1 LFSFISWLILPLLF
15 TKSLAMKIDHSEN
28 DNASLNENKS
38 TGNITSLP
46 KQIDRRKFVSLTAAA
61 AAFTIVPRHVL
72 GGKGYVAP
80 SDTITLAYIGTGT
93 QGIREL
99 LPMLGVPQIRVVAV
113 CDPNR
118 YAVGYRDWGI
128 NYLKNDI
135 QKTIGKSDWQ
145 PGGDNTIPGGRENG
159 KSIVDTYYAN
169 MHPELNYKGCTAYE
183 DVRELL
189 DKEENID
196 AVKIMTPDH
205 LHGVLAM
212 AAMRRGKNVLLHKP
226 ISNRLAEGKKV
237 IALARNSKVITHL
250 IPWDSNGSMDTV
262 MAWLNA
268 GAIGT
273 LTEIHNWTNRPVWPQ
288 YPDLPKDK
296 PAIPDGFNWDLWLG
310 PEAARDYSP
319 DYTNMV
325 FRGWYDFGGG
335 SMADMG
341 HYSLWTVFNA
351 LKLTSPTTVIP
362 NRSHVCA
369 FNGAVPYRIN
379 NDFSFPMASMV
390 RFKYPANGSR
400 PPVDLCW
407 YDGGM
412 RPPTPDEL
420 FSQNEALPEEG
431 MMFVGTEGKIL
442 AGFNVQ
448 DPQIISGK
456 KMDAST
462 TTKAGGDQVALTS
475 AALPLFADACKT
487 GKQYPGSFSE
497 AEYLTEAVNLYAVA
511 LRSNQV
517 LNYDPVNLQIT
528 NSADANKYLS
538 RDYRSGWENV

>member
-1 LFSFISWLILPLLF
+1 MKKNIPQNDEPSVMQNESDAKKPL
-15 TKSLAMKIDHSEN
+15 M
-28 DNASLNENKS
+28 
-38 TGNITSLP
+38 
-46 KQIDRRKFVSLTAAA
+46 DRRKFVSLTATAA
-61 AAFTIVPRHVL
+61 AGFTIVPRHVL
-72 GGKGYVAP
+72 GKGYIAP
-80 SDTITLAYIGTGT
+80 SDKITLAYIGIGT

-99 LPMLGVPQIRVVAV
+99 LPLLQVPQIQVTAV

-128 NYLKNDI
+128 NYLKSEI
-135 QKTIGKSDWQ
+135 RKTLNNNSWE

-159 KSIVDTYYAN
+159 KSIVDSYYAN
-169 MHPELNYKGCTAYE
+169 VHSEWKYNACTAYE
-183 DVRELL
+183 DARELL
-189 DKEENID
+189 DKEKDVD

-212 AAMRRGKNVLLHKP
+212 AAIKRGKHVLMHKP
-226 ISNRLAEGKKV
+226 LSNRMAEAKKL
-237 IALARNSKVITHL
+237 INMARNSKVITHF

-262 MAWLNA
+262 MAWINA

-273 LTEIHNWTNRPVWPQ
+273 LTEVHNWTNRPVWPQ

-296 PAIPDGFNWDLWLG
+296 PPIPGGFNWDLWLG
-310 PEAARDYSP
+310 PEAQRDYSP
-319 DYTNMV
+319 DYTHMV

-351 LKLTSPTTVIP
+351 LKLTSPTVIIP

-412 RPPTPDEL
+412 RPPTPLEL
-420 FSQNEALPEEG
+420 FNDNKELTQEG

-448 DPQIISGK
+448 DPKIISGK
-456 KMDAST
+456 KMDAP
-462 TTKAGGDQVALTS
+462 KANGENRDQVAMTS
-475 AALPLFADACKT
+475 AALPLFAEACKT
-487 GKQYPGSFSE
+487 GKQYPGSFPE

-511 LRSNQV
+511 LRTNKV
-517 LNYDPVNLQIT
+517 LQYDAANVKVT
-528 NSADANKYLS
+528 NVADANKYLS
-538 RDYRSGWENV
+538 RTYRNGWENI

>member
-1 LFSFISWLILPLLF
+1 MKNNIPENAIASSSQNEN
-15 TKSLAMKIDHSEN
+15 TEKVTAKKSL
-28 DNASLNENKS
+28 LN
-38 TGNITSLP
+38 
-46 KQIDRRKFVSLTAAA
+46 RRKFVSMTASAA

-72 GGKGYVAP
+72 GGKNYVAP

-93 QGIREL
+93 QGIREM
-99 LPMLGVPQIRVVAV
+99 LPMLQVPQIRITAV
-113 CDPNR
+113 CDPNK

-128 NYLKNDI
+128 NYLKDEI
-135 QKTIGKSDWQ
+135 RKTIKNDNWE

-159 KSIVDTYYAN
+159 KAIVDAYYAN
-169 MHPELNYKGCTAYE
+169 LHPELNYKGCTAYE

-189 DKEENID
+189 DKEKVD

-212 AAMRRGKNVLLHKP
+212 AAMKTGRHVLMHKP
-226 ISNRLAEGKKV
+226 ISNRLTEGKKV
-237 IALARNSKVITHL
+237 IAMARNNPKIITHL
-250 IPWDSNGSMDTV
+250 VPWDSNGSMETV

-296 PAIPDGFNWDLWLG
+296 PPVPDGFNWDLWLG
-310 PEAARDYSP
+310 PEVMRDYSP
-319 DYTNMV
+319 EYTHMV

-341 HYSLWTVFNA
+341 HYSLWTVFKA
-351 LKLTSPTTVIP
+351 LNLTSPTTVIP

-390 RFKYPANGSR
+390 RFKYPANGNR

-412 RPPTPDEL
+412 RPPTPAEL
-420 FSQNEALPEEG
+420 FKDNKELPQEG

-456 KMDAST
+456 KMDAP
-462 TTKAGGDQVALTS
+462 AGSGKGLGDQVAQTS
-475 AALPLFADACKT
+475 AALPLFVDACKT
-487 GKQYPGSFSE
+487 GKQYPGSFPE

-511 LRSNQV
+511 LRSNKLLQ
-517 LNYDPVNLQIT
+517 YDAANLKIT
-528 NSADANKYLS
+528 NDADANKYLS
-538 RDYRSGWENV
+538 REYRSGWENI

>member
-1 LFSFISWLILPLLF
+1 MKENVPDNTGTSTQLPAPAAHAESKQQTTINRRSFM
-15 TKSLAMKIDHSEN
+15 AM
-28 DNASLNENKS
+28 
-38 TGNITSLP
+38 
-46 KQIDRRKFVSLTAAA
+46 AAGA
-61 AAFTIVPRHVL
+61 AAFTIVPRHVI
-72 GGKGYVAP
+72 GGPGYVAP
-80 SDTITLAYIGTGT
+80 SDTLTLAYIGTGT
-93 QGIREL
+93 QGIREM
-99 LPMLGVPQIRVVAV
+99 LPMLAVPQIRVVAV
-113 CDPNR
+113 CDPNK
-118 YAVGYRDWGI
+118 YATGYRDWGI
-128 NYLKNDI
+128 NYLKNEVRKTL
-135 QKTIGKSDWQ
+135 QKTDWE

-169 MHPELNYKGCTAYE
+169 MHPQLNYKGCTAYE

-189 DKEENID
+189 DNEKNVD

-212 AAMRRGKNVLLHKP
+212 AAIRRGKHVLLHKP

-237 IALARNSKVITHL
+237 IEMSRNSKVITHL

-262 MAWLNA
+262 MSWLNA

-273 LTEIHNWTNRPVWPQ
+273 LTEVHNWTNRPVWPQ

-310 PEAARDYSP
+310 PEKMRDYSP
-319 DYTNMV
+319 DYTHMT

-341 HYSLWTVFNA
+341 HYSLWTVFKT
-351 LKLTSPTTVIP
+351 LKLTSPTTIVP

-390 RFKYPANGSR
+390 RFKYPANGNR

-412 RPPTPDEL
+412 RPATPVEL
-420 FSQNEALPEEG
+420 SADNKELPQEG

-448 DPQIISGK
+448 EPKIIAGK
-456 KMDAST
+456 KMDAPAVKT
-462 TTKAGGDQVALTS
+462 DNADQVQKTT
-475 AALPLFADACKT
+475 AALPLFVDACKT
-487 GKQYPGSFSE
+487 GKKYPGNFGE
-497 AEYLTEAVNLYAVA
+497 AEYLTEAVNLYATA
-511 LRSNQV
+511 LRTNKV
-517 LNYDPVNLQIT
+517 LQYDAAGVKIT
-528 NSADANKYLS
+528 NVADANKYLS
-538 RDYRSGWENV
+538 REYRSGWENI